1 MGNKSV
7 TLQEVSPVW
16 LLMDE
21 ISAQF
26 DHFEDDDYYFIFYL
40 FLLTHHGK

>member
-7 TLQEVSPVW
+7 ALQEVSSIW

-26 DHFEDDDYYFIFYL
+26 DHFEYDYDGYVF
-40 FLLTHHGK
+40 